1 MSTADLAI
9 VALTGLNFAQ
19 GGCHYYRDKQ
29 LITRLADR
37 VQLPKA
43 PAAPPSVPDKASQ
56 GKAADGDRPLSILGG
71 ESTGE
76 VARKAV

>member
-29 LITRLADR
+29 LITKLADR

-56 GKAADGDRPLSILGG
+56 GKAAPGDADRPLSILGG
-71 ESTGE
+71 ESIGE
-76 VARKAV
+76 AV

>member
-56 GKAADGDRPLSILGG
+56 GKPAAEPAGSDRPLSILGG
-71 ESTGE
+71 ESLGETG
-76 VARKAV
+76 

>member
-56 GKAADGDRPLSILGG
+56 SKTAPADGDRPLSILGG

-76 VARKAV
+76 AA